1 MNTYDIAG
9 MVKHYYETAEIVPD
23 FVMAGGLIDE
33 EYEEWAFE
41 VNLKSAEVRKHFFQD
56 YSPANELKELSDL
69 VYVIYGYAQSRGWDL
84 NEAVFR
90 VHSNN
95 MDRMLQDDGTLKR
108 NEAGKIIKNP
118 NTPKCD
124 LSGLVSN

>member
-9 MVKHYYETAEIVPD
+9 MVKHYYETAEIVPKPE
-23 FVMAGGLIDE
+23 MAEGLVHE
-33 EYEEWAFE
+33 EYDEWAFE
-41 VNLKSAEVRKHFFQD
+41 LNLKSAEVRKHYSQD

-69 VYVIYGYAQSRGWDL
+69 VYVIYGYAQSRGWDI
-84 NEAVFR
+84 NESVFR

-95 MDRMLQDDGTLKR
+95 MNRQRQDDGSILR
-108 NEAGKIIKNP
+108 NDSGKIIRNP

-124 LSGLVSN
+124 LSDLV

>member
-1 MNTYDIAG
+1 
-9 MVKHYYETAEIVPD
+9 
-23 FVMAGGLIDE
+23 
-33 EYEEWAFE
+33 
-41 VNLKSAEVRKHFFQD
+41 LKSAEVRKHFFQD

-95 MDRMLQDDGTLKR
+95 MNRMFQDDGTLKR
-108 NEAGKIIKNP
+108 NDAGKIIRNP
-118 NTPKCD
+118 NTPSVD
-124 LSGLVSN
+124 LEGCL

>member
-9 MVKHYYETAEIVPD
+9 MVKHYYETAGIVPNPE
-23 FVMAGGLIDE
+23 MADDLIDE
-33 EYEEWAFE
+33 EYEEWSFE

-69 VYVIYGYAQSRGWDL
+69 VYVIYGYAQSRGWDI

-95 MDRMLQDDGTLKR
+95 MDRMFQDDGTLKR
-108 NEAGKIIKNP
+108 NEAGKIIRNP
-118 NTPKCD
+118 NTPSVD
-124 LSGLVSN
+124 LDGCL

>member
-23 FVMAGGLIDE
+23 FVMAEGLVYE
-33 EYEEWAFE
+33 EYEEWSFE

-95 MDRMLQDDGTLKR
+95 MNRMFQDDGTLKR
-108 NEAGKIIKNP
+108 NDAGKIIRNP
-118 NTPKCD
+118 NTPSVD
-124 LSGLVSN
+124 LEGCL

>member
-23 FVMAGGLIDE
+23 FVMARGLIHE
-33 EYEEWAFE
+33 EYDEWAFE
-41 VNLKSAEVRKHFFQD
+41 VNLKSAEYRKHYYQD

-69 VYVIYGYAQSRGWDL
+69 VYVIYGYAQSRGWDI

-95 MDRMLQDDGTLKR
+95 MNRMFQDDGTMKR
-108 NEAGKIIKNP
+108 NEAGKIIRNP
-118 NTPKCD
+118 NTPKVSLED
-124 LSGLVSN
+124 LV

>member
-23 FVMAGGLIDE
+23 FVMARGLIDE

-41 VNLKSAEVRKHFFQD
+41 ANLQSAEYRKHYYQD

-69 VYVIYGYAQSRGWDL
+69 VYVIYGYAQSRGWDI
-84 NEAVFR
+84 NESVFR

-95 MDRMLQDDGTLKR
+95 MDRMFQDDGTLKR
-108 NEAGKIIKNP
+108 NEAGKILKNP
-118 NTPKCD
+118 NTPKVSLED
-124 LSGLVSN
+124 LV

>member
-9 MVKHYYETAEIVPD
+9 MVKHYYETAEIVPKPE
-23 FVMAGGLIDE
+23 MAEGLVYE
-33 EYEEWAFE
+33 EYEEWSFE

-56 YSPANELKELSDL
+56 YSPVNELKELSDL

-84 NEAVFR
+84 NESVFR

-95 MDRMLQDDGTLKR
+95 MNRMFQDDGTLKR
-108 NEAGKIIKNP
+108 NEAGKILKNP
-118 NTPKCD
+118 STPKVSLED
-124 LSGLVSN
+124 LV

>member
-23 FVMAGGLIDE
+23 FVMAEDLIDE
-33 EYEEWAFE
+33 EYEEWVFE
-41 VNLKSAEVRKHFFQD
+41 VNLKSAEVRKHYFQD

-95 MDRMLQDDGTLKR
+95 MDRMFQDDGTLKR
-108 NEAGKIIKNP
+108 NEAGKIMKNP
-118 NTPKCD
+118 NTPKVSLED
-124 LSGLVSN
+124 LV

>member
-9 MVKHYYETAEIVPD
+9 MVKHYYKTAEIVPD

-124 LSGLVSN
+124 LSGLV

>member
-9 MVKHYYETAEIVPD
+9 MVKHYYETAGPVPD

-33 EYEEWAFE
+33 EYEDWAFE
-41 VNLKSAEVRKHFFQD
+41 VKLKSAEVRKHFYQD
-56 YSPANELKELSDL
+56 YSPANELKGLADL
-69 VYVIYGYAQSRGWDL
+69 LYAIYGYAQGRGWDI

-90 VHSNN
+90 VHSNKTG
-95 MDRMLQDDGTLKR
+95 RMFQDDGTLKR

-118 NTPKCD
+118 NTPKVSLED
-124 LSGLVSN
+124 LV

>member
-9 MVKHYYETAEIVPD
+9 MVKHYYKTAEIVPD
-23 FVMAGGLIDE
+23 FVMARGLIHE
-33 EYEEWAFE
+33 EYDEWAFE
-41 VNLKSAEVRKHFFQD
+41 VNLKSAEVRKHYYQD

-69 VYVIYGYAQSRGWDL
+69 VYVIYGYAQSRGWDI

-95 MDRMLQDDGTLKR
+95 MDRMFQDDGTLKR
-108 NEAGKIIKNP
+108 NEAGKILKNP
-118 NTPKCD
+118 NTPKVSLED
-124 LSGLVSN
+124 LV

>member
-9 MVKHYYETAEIVPD
+9 MVKHYYETAGIVPKPE
-23 FVMAGGLIDE
+23 MAEGLIHE

-84 NEAVFR
+84 NESVFR

-95 MDRMLQDDGTLKR
+95 MNRMFQDDGTLKR
-108 NEAGKIIKNP
+108 NGAGKIIRNP
-118 NTPKCD
+118 NTPSVD
-124 LSGLVSN
+124 LDGCL

>member
-23 FVMAGGLIDE
+23 FVMARGLIDE

-41 VNLKSAEVRKHFFQD
+41 ANLQSAEYRKHYYQD

-84 NEAVFR
+84 NESVFR

-95 MDRMLQDDGTLKR
+95 MNRMFQDDGTLKR
-108 NEAGKIIKNP
+108 NEAGKIIRNP
-118 NTPKCD
+118 NTPKVSLED
-124 LSGLVSN
+124 LV

>member
-9 MVKHYYETAEIVPD
+9 MVKHYYETAEIVPKPE
-23 FVMAGGLIDE
+23 MAEGLVYE
-33 EYEEWAFE
+33 EYEEWSFE

-56 YSPANELKELSDL
+56 YSSADELKELSDL

-84 NEAVFR
+84 NESVFR

-95 MDRMLQDDGTLKR
+95 MERMFQDDGTLKR
-108 NEAGKIIKNP
+108 NEAGKIIRNP
-118 NTPKCD
+118 NTPKVSLED
-124 LSGLVSN
+124 LV

>member
-33 EYEEWAFE
+33 EYEEWVFE
-41 VNLKSAEVRKHFFQD
+41 VNLKSAEVRKHHYQD

-84 NEAVFR
+84 NESVFR

-95 MDRMLQDDGTLKR
+95 MNRMFQDDGTLKR
-108 NEAGKIIKNP
+108 NEAGKILKNP
-118 NTPKCD
+118 NTPKVSLED
-124 LSGLVSN
+124 LL